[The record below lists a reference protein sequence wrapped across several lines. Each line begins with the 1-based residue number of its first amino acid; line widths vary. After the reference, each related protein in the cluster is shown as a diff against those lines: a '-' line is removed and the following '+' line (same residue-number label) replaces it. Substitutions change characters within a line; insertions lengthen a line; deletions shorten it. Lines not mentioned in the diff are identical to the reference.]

1 VPYHGISLNISHYQ
15 YIMKVTTTVS
25 LDESTLASAKA
36 FASAEKRS
44 FSNLLEIWIAE
55 KLAEIEA
62 DKEGATA

>member
-1 VPYHGISLNISHYQ
+1 
-15 YIMKVTTTVS
+15 MKVTPTVS